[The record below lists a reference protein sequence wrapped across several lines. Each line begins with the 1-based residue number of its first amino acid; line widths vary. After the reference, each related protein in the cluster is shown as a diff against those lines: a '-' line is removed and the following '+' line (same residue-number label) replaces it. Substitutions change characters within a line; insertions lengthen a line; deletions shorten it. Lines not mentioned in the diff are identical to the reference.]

1 MNYSKNKIIAISIL
15 TLVIAFIIYKIVKT
29 VSNKAST
36 DSEFYVVNVNT
47 GDSYEHKLIQRRKY
61 DLPNNKN
68 FRYQSSSPTPA
79 ELTNGNYII
88 QNKDGVLLASI
99 AFTPVQCNNFLIN
112 YKPNPSKDDSWNL
125 HQVSKGIYMLKK
137 PGGDECLYA
146 SIGNTLKSYLLTP
159 GCQSKKVCGL
169 ESLDEKDQLDE
180 ESKRT
185 YFEIWNYAG
194 KGYVIKSVETGKY
207 ICVEQGKATFSNN
220 PTDNCLFNI
229 KQM

>member
-1 MNYSKNKIIAISIL
+1 MSYSKNKIIAISIL
-15 TLVIAFIIYKIVKT
+15 TLAIAFIIYKIIKT
-29 VSNKAST
+29 VSTKAST
-36 DSEFYVVNVNT
+36 DPEFYVLNINT
-47 GDSYEHKLIQRRKY
+47 DSYVDRQQQINQSQDES
-61 DLPNNKN
+61 
-68 FRYQSSSPTPA
+68 FRYQSSTPTPA
-79 ELTNGNYII
+79 ELTNGNYVI
-88 QNKDGVLLASI
+88 QNKDGIVLASI

-146 SIGNTLKSYLLTP
+146 SIGNTLKSYFLTP

-185 YFEIWNYAG
+185 YFEIWNYEE

-207 ICVEQGKATFSNN
+207 ICVEKGKATFSSN

>member
-1 MNYSKNKIIAISIL
+1 MSYSKNKIIAISIL
-15 TLVIAFIIYKIVKT
+15 TLAIAFIIYKIVKT
-29 VSNKAST
+29 VSNKATT
-36 DSEFYVVNVNT
+36 DEFYV
-47 GDSYEHKLIQRRKY
+47 
-61 DLPNNKN
+61 LPLDTQINKDKDES
-68 FRYQSSSPTPA
+68 FRYQSSTPTPA
-79 ELTNGNYII
+79 ELTNGNYVI
-88 QNKDGVLLASI
+88 QNKDGIVLASI

-146 SIGNTLKSYLLTP
+146 SIGNTLKSYFLTP
-159 GCQSKKVCGL
+159 GCQSKKACGL

-185 YFEIWNYAG
+185 YFEIWNYEG

-207 ICVEQGKATFSNN
+207 ICVEKGKATFSSN

>member
-1 MNYSKNKIIAISIL
+1 MSYSKNKIIAISIL
-15 TLVIAFIIYKIVKT
+15 TLAIAFIIYKIVKF
-29 VSNKAST
+29 VSKNATT
-36 DSEFYVVNVNT
+36 DEFYV
-47 GDSYEHKLIQRRKY
+47 L
-61 DLPNNKN
+61 DLDTQINKDKGEF
-68 FRYQSSSPTPA
+68 FRYQSSSPSPA
-79 ELTNGNYII
+79 ELVNGNYII
-88 QNKDGVLLASI
+88 QNKDDVLLASI

-185 YFEIWNYAG
+185 YFEIWNYEG

-207 ICVEQGKATFSNN
+207 ICVEKGKATFSSN